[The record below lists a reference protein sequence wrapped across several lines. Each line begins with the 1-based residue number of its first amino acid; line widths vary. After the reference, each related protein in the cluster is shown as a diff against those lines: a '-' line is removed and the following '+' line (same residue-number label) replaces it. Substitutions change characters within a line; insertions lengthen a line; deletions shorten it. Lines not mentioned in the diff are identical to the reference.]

1 LHDARFA
8 VRGIGGLIFDIGFRI
23 YNDFFKIKEKNMS
36 MIPDET
42 IEKVL
47 SQIDPDEV
55 IRLTSDL
62 VKINSV
68 WDPAAGTSEQEAAQY
83 VFDWTRK
90 QGLDAQ
96 MDQVAPTR
104 PNVIVTLDLGPG
116 ERTLMFEGH
125 TDVVTPGDT
134 AAWNYDP
141 FGAQIVDGRM
151 YGRGTNDTKG
161 NLAAML
167 IAMAALKKSGLE
179 LAGTIIGGVLCD
191 EEDQMLGVQD
201 FIGRGHADRVTGAII
216 CEPEDGLI
224 CVTQKGALRARF
236 TITGKMS
243 HGAMPLAGLNTAP
256 AVARIITSL
265 HGMERAAVASP
276 GRDEFLGWPSFTPT
290 VIQAPAGGAPQLN
303 VMPAESQILV
313 DIRTIPGQS
322 HPEMIRS
329 LKQLAVDIEHQVQRD
344 YEAYDKLLE
353 VKRSHEFRVKVEILT
368 DRPCTLTERSDPVVQ
383 AACWATRRL
392 TQQEPQY
399 AGVPGATDGT
409 FLWAL
414 KNIPIVTMGA
424 GDREVPHQKDEWVD
438 LDQLVETARIYALA
452 ALHYLYPGEAN

>member
-1 LHDARFA
+1 
-8 VRGIGGLIFDIGFRI
+8 
-23 YNDFFKIKEKNMS
+23 MS
-36 MIPDET
+36 MIPDEI

-47 SQIDPDEV
+47 NHIDPDEL
-55 IRLTSDL
+55 INLTSDL

-68 WDPAAGTSEQEAAQY
+68 WDPDAGTSEQSAAEY
-83 VFDWTRK
+83 ILDWARQ
-90 QGLDAQ
+90 QGLDAR
-96 MDQVAPTR
+96 MDRVAPAR
-104 PNVIVTLDLGPG
+104 PNVIISLPLGPG

-125 TDVVTPGDT
+125 TDVVTPGET

-141 FGAQIVDGRM
+141 FGAEIVGGRM

-167 IAMAALKKSGLE
+167 IAMTALKRSGVK

-201 FIGRGHADRVTGAII
+201 FIKQGHADHITGAII

-236 TITGKMS
+236 TITGRMS

-256 AVARIITSL
+256 AVSRIITRL
-265 HGMERAAVASP
+265 HGMERAAVAAP

-290 VIQAPAGGAPQLN
+290 VIQAPAGGAAQLN
-303 VMPAESQILV
+303 VMPGEAQILV
-313 DIRTIPGQS
+313 DIRTVPGQS
-322 HPEMIRS
+322 HPEMIES
-329 LKQLAVDIEHQVQRD
+329 LENLAVEIKHQIQQD

-353 VKRSHEFRVKVEILT
+353 VNRNREINVSVEILT
-368 DRPCTLTERSDPVVQ
+368 DRPCTLTDRNDPVVE
-383 AACWATRRL
+383 AAHWATRRL
-392 TQQEPQY
+392 TQKEPQY

-409 FLWAL
+409 FLWSL

-438 LDQLVETARIYALA
+438 LDQLTETARIYALA
-452 ALHYLYPGEAN
+452 ALRYLYPGQND